1 MNYKHLI
8 TASREHLAK
17 YPGHAPVSG
26 PMTMFPGGAR
36 WMYDRLNELDGSDVR
51 PFDPKINYSLYGYL
65 KYGICLTGLSLA
77 CYWSFKF
84 SMLLIPLSILLF
96 YLLEIHFLFLFPLLI
111 DRARWPVL
119 NGIREVFRIGVIP
132 CLLTV
137 IPISIFM
144 MTGLFRRKNSFRNWY
159 IGCLS
164 ILIWYKNEVR
174 NRISPSL

>member
-1 MNYKHLI
+1 MNYQHLI
-8 TASREHLAK
+8 AAGREHLAK
-17 YPGHAPVSG
+17 YPVHAPVTG

-36 WMYDRLNELDGSDVR
+36 WMYDRLNELDGSNPR
-51 PFDPKINYSLYGYL
+51 PFDPEINYTLYGYL
-65 KYGICLTGLSLA
+65 KYGICLTGSSLA
-77 CYWSFKF
+77 CWWAFQYSP
-84 SMLLIPLSILLF
+84 LLVPFSILIF

-111 DRARWPVL
+111 DGVRQPVL
-119 NGIREVFRIGVIP
+119 NGIREVCRIGVIR

-144 MTGLFRRKNSFRNWY
+144 MTGLFRRKNNFHNWY

-174 NRISPSL
+174 NRISPSF